1 MLYVG
6 LGSTS
11 FEEVMGH
18 YTIQDYLE
26 ERVGLTDF
34 TITYQNDSH
43 VISLSTPAK
52 RKVSKSS
59 FQLDLIV

>member
-6 LGSTS
+6 LGLTT

-34 TITYQNDSH
+34 TIAYENDSH

-52 RKVSKSS
+52 RKVSRSTV
-59 FQLDLIV
+59 FY